1 MGQTVICECG
11 YRLSKKARTCFNCDQ
26 MFNEELEA
34 YIEAIEIRGD

>member
-11 YRLSKKARTCFNCDQ
+11 YRLSTKARTCFNCDQ